1 MNTICMRRYWFLI
14 LFLFASFGAGCK
26 PPAFLSNR
34 FQDFTAYY
42 NRFYNAQE
50 AFREG
55 LKNMERSNDIVNRDE
70 YMRLFIG
77 AEGPSGGNFE
87 KVIKKSA
94 DLLRTY
100 PRSKWADDAILLI
113 GKSYFYQGEYLGAEQ
128 KFNEV
133 IQTPNTPL
141 RDEARFWL
149 ARTLISA
156 KSYDRALELL
166 KESLQIKDL
175 KPKWG
180 AYMQLAMGELFVRQ
194 KDWNNASEALEKG
207 LARSTERELSAK
219 AMYLL
224 GQVYETQQAWAKAAS
239 AYRKV
244 PQYRPSYELIY
255 AAQISEAEVAG
266 LNIRP
271 DLGMAVIRKLVR
283 DDKFIKERAE
293 ILLLQGRIMAKMGQT
308 REAYLLFDDLLY
320 NPSRNANNVKG
331 KIHYAMASMYRDQL
345 RNYRRAGAHFDTA
358 ATSLRTGIG
367 EEARLRLPKAITDA
381 ARQAATYKSFNKSAT
396 RSIEIDSLMWVSQL
410 NRKSF
415 DSLLAVV
422 RVRKQ
427 KEQAAL
433 QAEAERRRAES
444 QFTTSQQ
451 QRTNNTSFGRPGE
464 SQPGGFLGH
473 LDPVRV
479 QEGKNNF
486 KQRWGDRPLAPN
498 WRRKAAIGNIADA
511 SGAKQDSLRAA
522 EKARLLA
529 SAQKGEVQIDTSAV
543 PRTAEARKKLLEER
557 AQMRYDVG
565 NILFLSI
572 NLPDS
577 AAVWYR
583 KVIDEDRSS
592 LVAQRAYFA
601 LAEVQQALKD
611 TTSAVRL
618 YRFIVD
624 EYPESDFAVRARE
637 RLRLPVADYSATD
650 TLAIAEK
657 AYQKAY
663 NSWEKGSHKV
673 AISDLLAL
681 VQQYPKTPVT
691 PKALLAAGQIYT
703 EWASREKIDLYATWP
718 IELKKEEPIP
728 PDSAAQT
735 KPNTA
740 KKPIPDPLT
749 LEALY
754 QNLAVQYATSPYG
767 MQAQRLGKALTELK
781 PVPIAAPKD
790 TTENVRQEPKTETN
804 KPVSPQNAGED
815 DTVVRDAPK
824 PPEEG
829 KPKQPTPAESKEAD
843 EVDVRTRSPKPTDPA
858 NKLPQFSGG
867 QAAML
872 SFINSQLKYPEEALA
887 KKIEGAVFI
896 RFTIDESGKVQM
908 PEVVSG
914 IGGGCDQ
921 EAIRLVNLMPKW
933 EVGLV
938 GGKPTSQQT
947 TIQILFN
954 LPSEK

>member
-1 MNTICMRRYWFLI
+1 MRRYWLLT
-14 LFLFASFGAGCK
+14 LFIFAGFWAGCK
-26 PPAFLSNR
+26 PPAFLANR

-55 LKNMERSNDIVNRDE
+55 LKNIERPNDVVNRDE

-77 AEGPSGGNFE
+77 AEGASGGNFE

-94 DLLRTY
+94 DLLRAY

-113 GKSYFYQGEYLGAEQ
+113 GKAYFYQGEYLGAEQ

-133 IQTPNTPL
+133 IQTPDSPL
-141 RDEARFWL
+141 RDEARFWQ

-156 KSYDRALELL
+156 KSYDRALALL
-166 KESLQIKDL
+166 SESLLIKDL

-180 AYMQLAMGELFVRQ
+180 AYMQLALGELFVRQ
-194 KDWNNASEALEKG
+194 KDWTKATEALEKG
-207 LARSTERELSAK
+207 LERSTERELSAK
-219 AMYLL
+219 ATYLL
-224 GQVYETQQAWAKAAS
+224 GQVYETQQIWAKAAS

-271 DLGMAVIRKLVR
+271 ELGMAIIRKLVR

-293 ILLLQGRIMAKMGQT
+293 ILLLQGRIMARMGQS
-308 REAYLLFDDLLY
+308 REAYTLFDDLLY
-320 NPSRNANNVKG
+320 NPNRNANTVKG
-331 KIHYAMASMYRDQL
+331 KVHYALASMYRDQF

-358 ATSLRTGIG
+358 STNLRTGIG
-367 EEARLRLPKAITDA
+367 DESRLRLPKAITDA
-381 ARQAATYKSFNKSAT
+381 ARQAATYKSFNKSAS
-396 RSIEIDSLMWVSQL
+396 RVFEIDSLLWVSEL

-415 DSLLAVV
+415 DSLLTVV
-422 RVRKQ
+422 RVRKE

-444 QFTTSQQ
+444 QFASSQQ

-473 LDPVRV
+473 LDPIRV

-486 KQRWGDRPLAPN
+486 KQRWGERPLAPN
-498 WRRKAAIGNIADA
+498 WRRKAAIGNQNEGQ
-511 SGAKQDSLRAA
+511 SAKQDSLRAA
-522 EKARLLA
+522 ENARLLA
-529 SAQKGEVQIDTSAV
+529 QAEKGTIQIDTSSV

-583 KVIDEDRSS
+583 KVIDDDRTS

-601 LAEVQQALKD
+601 LAEVQQVLKD
-611 TTSAVRL
+611 TTSAERL

-624 EYPESDFAVRARE
+624 EYAGSDFAVRARE
-637 RLRLPVADYSATD
+637 RLGLPAEDRAVTD
-650 TLAIAEK
+650 TLVIAEK
-657 AYQKAY
+657 AYQRAY
-663 NSWEKGSHKV
+663 TSWENG
-673 AISDLLAL
+673 AYQTALSDLLAL
-681 VQQYPKTPVT
+681 LQLYPKSPVT
-691 PKALLAAGQIYT
+691 PKAMLAAGQIYT
-703 EWASREKIDLYATWP
+703 EWANIEKHDLYGIWP
-718 IELKKEEPIP
+718 IKYVQAEPLAI
-728 PDSAAQT
+728 DSVQHVKQNKFP
-735 KPNTA
+735 KPL
-740 KKPIPDPLT
+740 PEPLT

-754 QNLAVQYATSPYG
+754 KNLAEQFPTSPYG
-767 MQAQRLGKALTELK
+767 KQAQLLGKALTELK
-781 PVPIAAPKD
+781 PKAGTPRQD
-790 TTENVRQEPKTETN
+790 TTAAVPPADKPKTN
-804 KPVSPQNAGED
+804 DV
-815 DTVVRDAPK
+815 
-824 PPEEG
+824 PEAG
-829 KPKQPTPAESKEAD
+829 KPSTNTTNGDEDVFIRPKQDEAPQTGD
-843 EVDVRTRSPKPTDPA
+843 IPPTDPKKKETDGKPA
-858 NKLPQFSGG
+858 PDSSQDVADKLPQFPGG
-867 QAAML
+867 QTALMA
-872 SFINSQLKYPEEALA
+872 FIGSNLKYPEEAME

-896 RFTIDESGKVQM
+896 RFTVDDTGRVQT
-908 PEVVSG
+908 PEVASG
-914 IGGGCDQ
+914 IGAGCDE

-933 EVGLV
+933 EAGILN
-938 GGKPTSQQT
+938 GKPAARQT
-947 TIQILFN
+947 TIQILFS
-954 LPSEK
+954 LPSDK

>member
-1 MNTICMRRYWFLI
+1 MRRYWLLAF
-14 LFLFASFGAGCK
+14 FVFAGFGAGCK
-26 PPAFLSNR
+26 PPAFLANR
-34 FQDFTAYY
+34 FQDFAAYY

-55 LKNMERSNDIVNRDE
+55 LKNIERPNDVVNRDE
-70 YMRLFIG
+70 YIRLFIG
-77 AEGPSGGNFE
+77 AESASGGNFE

-94 DLLRTY
+94 DLLRAY

-113 GKSYFYQGEYLGAEQ
+113 GKAYFYQGEYLGAEQ

-133 IQTPNTPL
+133 IQTPDSPL
-141 RDEARFWL
+141 RDEARFWQ

-156 KSYDRALELL
+156 KSYDRALALL
-166 KESLQIKDL
+166 SESLLIKDL

-180 AYMQLAMGELFVRQ
+180 AYMQLALGELFVRQ
-194 KDWNNASEALEKG
+194 KDWTKAAEALEKG
-207 LARSTERELSAK
+207 LERSTERELSAK
-219 AMYLL
+219 ATYLL
-224 GQVYETQQAWAKAAS
+224 GQVYETQQAWTKAAS

-271 DLGMAVIRKLVR
+271 ELGMAVIRKLVR

-293 ILLLQGRIMAKMGQT
+293 ILLLQGRIMARMGQS
-308 REAYLLFDDLLY
+308 REAYTLFDDLLY
-320 NPSRNANNVKG
+320 NPNRNANAVKG
-331 KIHYAMASMYRDQL
+331 KVHYALASMYRDQF

-358 ATSLRTGIG
+358 STNLRTGIG
-367 EEARLRLPKAITDA
+367 EEGRLRLPKAITDA
-381 ARQAATYKSFNKSAT
+381 ARQAATYKSFNKSAS
-396 RSIEIDSLMWVSQL
+396 RVFEIDSLLWVSQL

-415 DSLLAVV
+415 DSLLTVV
-422 RVRKQ
+422 RARKE

-444 QFTTSQQ
+444 QFASSQQ

-473 LDPVRV
+473 LDPIRV

-498 WRRKAAIGNIADA
+498 WRRKAAIGNLNEGQ
-511 SGAKQDSLRAA
+511 GAKQDSLRIA

-529 SAQKGEVQIDTSAV
+529 QAEKGTIQIDTSSV

-583 KVIDEDRSS
+583 KVIDDNRTSP
-592 LVAQRAYFA
+592 VAQRAYFA
-601 LAEVQQALKD
+601 LAEVQQVLKD
-611 TTSAVRL
+611 TTSAERL

-624 EYPESDFAVRARE
+624 EYAGSDFAVRARE
-637 RLRLPVADYSATD
+637 RLGLPAEDRVVTD
-650 TLAIAEK
+650 TLVIAEK
-657 AYQKAY
+657 AYQRAY
-663 NSWEKGSHKV
+663 TSWEQGAHQT
-673 AISDLLAL
+673 ALSDLLAL
-681 VQQYPKTPVT
+681 VQQYPKSPVT
-691 PKALLAAGQIYT
+691 PKAMLAAGQIYT
-703 EWASREKIDLYATWP
+703 EWATLEKQDLYGIWP
-718 IELKKEEPIP
+718 FEFAKTEPP
-728 PDSAAQT
+728 LPDSIQQA
-735 KPNTA
+735 KPD
-740 KKPIPDPLT
+740 KPRRPLPQPLT
-749 LEALY
+749 LETLY
-754 QNLAVQYATSPYG
+754 KNLAEQYPTSPYG
-767 MQAQRLGKALTELK
+767 KQAQLLGKALTELK
-781 PVPIAAPKD
+781 PKPATPPQDSTAVVPQADEAHTNAVPEAA
-790 TTENVRQEPKTETN
+790 
-804 KPVSPQNAGED
+804 
-815 DTVVRDAPK
+815 K
-824 PPEEG
+824 PPANPKNGEEDVFIR
-829 KPKQPTPAESKEAD
+829 KTPDPTTQTGNAP
-843 EVDVRTRSPKPTDPA
+843 PTDPTNKEVDERPMLKNA
-858 NKLPQFSGG
+858 QDSADKLPQFPGG
-867 QAAML
+867 QTALMA
-872 SFINSQLKYPEEALA
+872 FIKDNLKYPEEAVE

-896 RFTIDESGKVQM
+896 RFTVDDMGKAQA

-914 IGGGCDQ
+914 IGAGCDE
-921 EAIRLVNLMPKW
+921 EAIRLVSLMPKW
-933 EVGLV
+933 EVGILN
-938 GGKPTSQQT
+938 GKPATQQT

-954 LPSEK
+954 LPSDK